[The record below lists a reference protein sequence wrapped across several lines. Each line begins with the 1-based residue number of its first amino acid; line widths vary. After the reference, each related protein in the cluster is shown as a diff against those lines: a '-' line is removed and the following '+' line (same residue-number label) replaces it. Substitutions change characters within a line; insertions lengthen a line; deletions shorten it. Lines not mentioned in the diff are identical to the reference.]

1 MVRGGGGKRQ
11 LSPTWLRPKLP
22 KQKWVAG
29 GGAAVFYCQLRWSG
43 VSGGKRWAGGQPQVV
58 DCQCGRQRGAA
69 QPGGAAGRR
78 GRCGGRQRRSGG
90 VGRRP
95 PFTRGRRLRPYQFR
109 LLGPLDT
116 VPWPVVP
123 GRVPGRAPSDRPQ
136 PAAPWLQ
143 SRSTTLS
150 TIWSEPSRPMPP
162 HLTPGSVVTSPI
174 SPPSPALFG
183 LWRAPCRIR
192 SCSARAPRRG
202 LQVGHQFSSP
212 FLLRPP
218 LSGGQHCLHRHCAG
232 DAALV
237 GPGRRNAAP

>member
-1 MVRGGGGKRQ
+1 MAGGGEGGGGEAAVVANLAATKTTEAEVGGGRRSGSVLLPAALERRQ
-11 LSPTWLRPKLP
+11 RR
-22 KQKWVAG
+22 QKMGRWTAAG
-29 GGAAVFYCQLRWSG
+29 GRLPVRTAT
-43 VSGGKRWAGGQPQVV
+43 
-58 DCQCGRQRGAA
+58 GR
-69 QPGGAAGRR
+69 GAAGRH

-183 LWRAPCRIR
+183 LWRAPCRIL